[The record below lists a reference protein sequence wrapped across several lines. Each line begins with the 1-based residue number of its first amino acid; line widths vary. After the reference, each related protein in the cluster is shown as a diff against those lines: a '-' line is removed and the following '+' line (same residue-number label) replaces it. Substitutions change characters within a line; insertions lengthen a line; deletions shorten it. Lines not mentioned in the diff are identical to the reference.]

1 MKGGVVLEVLSMFD
15 KFPYALLP
23 YFSILSALV
32 SFCTNIAIIIVAFK
46 GIKALNV
53 YIKNNQN

>member
-1 MKGGVVLEVLSMFD
+1 MEVLSMFN

-32 SFCTNIAIIIVAFK
+32 SFCTNIAIIIVALND
-46 GIKALNV
+46 IKDT
-53 YIKNNQN
+53 